1 MSHSKEITEYKRKL
15 IYAIKNSA
23 EIVNAI
29 GEPDI
34 TVDNSDD
41 LINLCLFDYNK
52 IPSVQETA
60 RTYITIQV
68 NVPRIEKGNIFR
80 DVVTIIRVISHIS
93 KMNLSGGRG
102 NSIDYISAELDD
114 LLSGREDFGYGR
126 LLIAS
131 NVEGAINEK
140 FMARTMTFT
149 STNNN
154 MSFCGN

>member
-1 MSHSKEITEYKRKL
+1 MSHSKEVTEYKRKL

-68 NVPRIEKGNIFR
+68 NVPRIDKDSIWRETVVVIRTIVHDSKMDLSGKGNR
-80 DVVTIIRVISHIS
+80 
-93 KMNLSGGRG
+93 M
-102 NSIDYISAELDD
+102 DYISSQLDE